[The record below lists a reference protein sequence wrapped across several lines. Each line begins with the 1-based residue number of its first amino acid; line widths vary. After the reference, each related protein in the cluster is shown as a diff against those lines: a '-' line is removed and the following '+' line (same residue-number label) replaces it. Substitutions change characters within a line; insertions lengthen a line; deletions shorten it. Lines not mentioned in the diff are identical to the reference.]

1 MQWPVGTAH
10 FHVFK
15 PHILLTTYFR
25 ADTDSET
32 AQGFASS
39 CSQFSN
45 LAAPPCPVCPR
56 LCYHSSSFFFSF
68 RAFETTQNT
77 VTLVPEIHLSS
88 QKLTPVCLGGERDV
102 RAAPQMGSGW
112 QGPPGTGAELCYLFS
127 LHCRSGWCWG
137 VVLGWELQGK
147 EQLCPAHCPGQ
158 SGCCSLCCPSSSG
171 PTATAWREGQERGWR
186 GWIRSDI
193 LFPAEHLHGKREGN
207 VTITEN

>member
-1 MQWPVGTAH
+1 MLPL
-10 FHVFK
+10 FK
-15 PHILLTTYFR
+15 L
-25 ADTDSET
+25 
-32 AQGFASS
+32 
-39 CSQFSN
+39 
-45 LAAPPCPVCPR
+45 
-56 LCYHSSSFFFSF
+56 FFSF

-88 QKLTPVCLGGERDV
+88 QKLTPVGLGGERDV

-147 EQLCPAHCPGQ
+147 EQLCPAHCPGL

-193 LFPAEHLHGKREGN
+193 LFPAEHLRGKREGN
-207 VTITEN
+207 VTITENELVSALHHSALLAPGPGKCSLPQEAALVCLSTAPSTPGC